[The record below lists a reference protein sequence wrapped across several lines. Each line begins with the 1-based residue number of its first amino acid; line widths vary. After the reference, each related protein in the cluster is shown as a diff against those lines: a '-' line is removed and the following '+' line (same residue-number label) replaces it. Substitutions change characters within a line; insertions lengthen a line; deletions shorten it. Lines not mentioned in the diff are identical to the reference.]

1 MRRVIIVVA
10 CLASVA
16 CIDTKPRGD
25 RGSETNAEIITTTA
39 HNYQEMAVSA
49 LENGDRKGFVDAM
62 EKMTSWV
69 EGLSAEEQAIAKS
82 AAAEW
87 DAANKGR
94 KDACFEKALTMP
106 SLTPQEIESSR

>member
-1 MRRVIIVVA
+1 
-10 CLASVA
+10 
-16 CIDTKPRGD
+16 
-25 RGSETNAEIITTTA
+25 
-39 HNYQEMAVSA
+39 
-49 LENGDRKGFVDAM
+49 M